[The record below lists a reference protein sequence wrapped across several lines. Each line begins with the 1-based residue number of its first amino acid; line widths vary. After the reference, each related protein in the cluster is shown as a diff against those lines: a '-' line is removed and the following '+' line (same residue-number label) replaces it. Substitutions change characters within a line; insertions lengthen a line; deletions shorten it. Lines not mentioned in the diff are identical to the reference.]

1 MDTANN
7 GSSDDESEAEP
18 MDVEDDAVY
27 AKRHDDDMEASGP
40 DKGEPEK
47 MANAD
52 WGQLGE
58 TTKSKE
64 NRENFVRDTAET
76 KKYEKA
82 KRSDFV
88 RECRTGVQQRKREWK
103 KAKQKRENRK
113 MPQTPPPRE
122 QEEGVPR
129 SRLTQVWWLE
139 NEILAGGAPSPPE
152 STRRAG

>member
-27 AKRHDDDMEASGP
+27 AKRQDDDMEASGP

-103 KAKQKRENRK
+103 KAKQGDGDSMEQPILTALRETKLVAAQELTVMRAESRAK
-113 MPQTPPPRE
+113 GKGTPIR
-122 QEEGVPR
+122 
-129 SRLTQVWWLE
+129 
-139 NEILAGGAPSPPE
+139 
-152 STRRAG
+152 